1 MLADL
6 ATRHRNTRSR
16 ASQQHNTTSHYRAK
30 DITKKQIA
38 KRERRVLLQIT
49 VKRDCTTDEKK
60 GIAID
65 KSILGEDQII
75 AAPGS
80 EPPPLTGNWHHDSRR
95 TPNGGQLP
103 QAIHERL
110 GVHGLDLPKYE
121 ERRKVE
127 EGRMEGRED
136 IAAQGR

>member
-30 DITKKQIA
+30 EITKKQIA

-75 AAPGS
+75 AAPGVC
-80 EPPPLTGNWHHDSRR
+80 EAPLQGTGSTTKANLD
-95 TPNGGQLP
+95 GGQLP
-103 QAIHERL
+103 RAMRERL